1 MDKRHGIVV
10 LSIST
15 IFVFLLGMVP
25 LSAYAG
31 PGPAPEFAM
40 KCYTAN
46 TVEMGVFPPIVRV
59 EDQFQNNLVE
69 PDRFQRLCVE
79 GLKHSSQPP
88 AITRYWIEY
97 EDEAV
102 SNVNDMLLNPTGIT
116 IIDQFLGM
124 FTTNFSHLEILV
136 PANVTDATGQ
146 QVNTGALNNQQH
158 YNGYSFGPTIP
169 PGTGNSTVQY
179 TDIFGTSFI
188 TIKHEDT
195 FVFQAS
201 AIKNGTGTL
210 LGQDLDCYFLDPVNE
225 KPQPID
231 PTGTAKWTNQF
242 ETLTVN
248 DLGPAEIFCVIAQK
262 ITPTPRVSAIGGDI
276 IPLDAMMVL
285 AAGTQYTAA
294 WMIPVIVSA
303 IGIGIVI
310 ARKF

>member
-1 MDKRHGIVV
+1 VELGKRHGVVV

-15 IFVFLLGMVP
+15 VFVLLLVMVP

-31 PGPAPEFAM
+31 SNNAQAPEFAM

-59 EDQFQNNLVE
+59 QDQFQNNLVE

-97 EDEAV
+97 EDMAV
-102 SNVNDMLLNPTGIT
+102 SAVNDMLLGPTGIT

-124 FTTNFSHLEILV
+124 FTTDLSHLEVLV
-136 PANVTDATGQ
+136 PANVTNATGQ

-158 YNGYSFGPTIP
+158 YNGYSFGPIP
-169 PGTGNSTVQY
+169 PGTGNSTVEY
-179 TDIFGTSFI
+179 TDIFGTSLI
-188 TIKHEDT
+188 TILHEDT

-210 LGQDLDCYFLDPVNE
+210 LGQDLDCYQLNADDNE
-225 KPQPID
+225 KPTIN

-242 ETLTVN
+242 ETLTVT

-276 IPLDAMMVL
+276 IPLYL
-285 AAGTQYTAA
+285 LWSCYK
-294 WMIPVIVSA
+294 VI
-303 IGIGIVI
+303 
-310 ARKF
+310 